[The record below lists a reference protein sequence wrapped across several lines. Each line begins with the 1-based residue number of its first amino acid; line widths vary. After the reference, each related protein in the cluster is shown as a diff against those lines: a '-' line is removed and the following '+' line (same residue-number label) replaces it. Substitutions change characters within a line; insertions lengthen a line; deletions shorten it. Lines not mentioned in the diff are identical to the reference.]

1 MKRQVQFL
9 SADEKTMIEVSC
21 WYPQQQPVAT
31 LQIVHGMVEFIERYD
46 LFADYLNQ
54 KGIIVMGHDHLGHGH
69 SIQSKEYF
77 GHFADKNGSE
87 FLLSDI
93 HTVNEKIKEQ
103 YPTLP
108 HFILGHSMG
117 SFLVRNYLAQFETD
131 FSGVIIMGTGWHNP
145 KEMRA
150 AEAIASTIV
159 SVHGAK
165 YRSKFLDQLA
175 FGGFNRQFEPA
186 RTSKDWL
193 TRDQIEVDK
202 YLFDPR
208 TQFIFTAASYKE
220 LFRLV
225 RQACSLDQ
233 VKQISD
239 SLPMLVISGA
249 KDPVGAN
256 GRGVRTFIQAMKE
269 YTTSQLTLL
278 LYEEARHE
286 LLNEINQE
294 VVYQDLY
301 FWLKKYIDTY

>member
-9 SADEKTMIEVSC
+9 SADEKTMVEVSC
-21 WYPQQQPVAT
+21 WYPEQQPVAT
-31 LQIVHGMVEFIERYD
+31 LQLIHGMVEFIERYD
-46 LFADYLNQ
+46 RFAEYLNQ
-54 KGIIVMGHDHLGHGH
+54 RGIVVVGHDHLGHGQ
-69 SIQSKEYF
+69 SIQSKKHF

-87 FLLSDI
+87 LLLSDI
-93 HTVNEKIKEQ
+93 HTINKKINEH

-108 HFILGHSMG
+108 HFIFGHSMG
-117 SFLVRNYLAQFETD
+117 SFLVRNYLAQFETN

-145 KEMRA
+145 KEMTV
-150 AEAIASTIV
+150 AESIASAIV
-159 SVHGAK
+159 SIRGAK
-165 YRSKFLDQLA
+165 YRSKLLDQLA

-193 TRDQIEVDK
+193 TRDETEVDK
-202 YLFDPR
+202 YLLDPR

-225 RQACSLDQ
+225 RQACSPDEVQ
-233 VKQISD
+233 RIPD
-239 SLPMLVISGA
+239 HLPMLVVSGA

-256 GRGVRTFIQAMKE
+256 GRSVQTFVQAVRE

-301 FWLKKYIDTY
+301 LWLKKYTDTY

>member
-1 MKRQVQFL
+1 MKKQVQFL
-9 SADEKTMIEVSC
+9 SADGKTMVEVSC
-21 WYPQQQPVAT
+21 WYPEQQPVAT

-46 LFADYLNQ
+46 LFAEYLN
-54 KGIIVMGHDHLGHGH
+54 KNGIIVVGHDHLGHGQ
-69 SIQSKEYF
+69 SIQSKEHF
-77 GHFADKNGSE
+77 GHFADENGSE
-87 FLLSDI
+87 LLLSDI
-93 HTVNEKIKEQ
+93 HTVNEKISEQ

-108 HFILGHSMG
+108 HFIFGHSMG
-117 SFLVRNYLAQFETD
+117 SFLVRNYLAQFETN

-145 KEMRA
+145 KEMTV
-150 AEAIASTIV
+150 AELMASTIV
-159 SVHGAK
+159 TIRGAM

-193 TRDQIEVDK
+193 TRDEIEVDK
-202 YLFDPR
+202 YLLDPR
-208 TQFIFTAASYKE
+208 TQFIFTASSYKE

-225 RQACSLDQ
+225 RQACSRDEVQ
-233 VKQISD
+233 WIPD
-239 SLPMLVISGA
+239 HLPMLVVSGA

-256 GRGVRTFIQAMKE
+256 GRGVQTFVQVVKE
-269 YTTSQLTLL
+269 YTTSQVTLL

-286 LLNEINQE
+286 LLNEINQK